1 MLAQAGTRRKEGAML
16 NQYQA
21 SAVTTSRLNMAALL
35 RSARAL
41 NLSASPLLQIKRTSN
56 HRQTISRFYSRA
68 VGGRGIGVCSRQ
80 IISGSFNV
88 KSLSPCSSAWPCSGT
103 RYYGTPAEQKVV
115 ARDEPSLGVRNK
127 QAHQFDWA
135 LAKLDSSVRRT
146 GRVTKSLLQRI
157 FHDICRTGYPSGN
170 QALLLLRSCG
180 SLLPEL
186 PLAERTEFAHHIWG
200 KLLELGAAYDVSH
213 YNALLKVYLQN
224 EFKFSPTEFLAKM
237 EAANVQPN
245 RVTYQRLIAAYC
257 QVGDIEG
264 ASKVLGFMKS
274 KDLPIT
280 EAVFNSLVTG
290 HSRAGDME
298 SAVNILSVMRGT
310 GIDPGPDTYL
320 ALLVAYAEKGDM
332 DKIKETLNQVENT
345 DISLMDRDLMQ
356 VVFTLTMAGHQQH
369 VPEVLEHLR
378 HDGGFVPDAMNLCLS
393 LITQGHESTAF
404 MLLKTFPSVQA
415 DSQNSNGPDVGNFFL
430 RHCVNTNKSPEELV
444 GFCKGLMDSN
454 LHAAPMQF
462 TLYCALEAKK
472 MALAIEVMKTMK
484 EEGLPIRPHYF
495 WPLLAQHNRDQNTA
509 AMGVDI
515 GSWPGLHWTS
525 TEPPPFLKIGGP
537 LFSFATACARTWR
550 GRHSPVPERVP
561 PPRLGP
567 GVGVQGSA
575 GELGLGLGQLRRNA
589 ASLDLWCPVD
599 QGELVERW
607 KGEGGG
613 QERCLWPAGAWSPVF
628 HAATHSAVPLC
639 SPTGTLEVLKAMQE
653 LSTEPDI
660 DTYCN
665 YVLRTFP
672 SVDSARTALA
682 DAGIAVDT
690 IAFVSAEVRAEAAEG
705 NLARLF
711 AFLSSPSLPAIDIGV
726 FRGSLIAG
734 FKRSSD
740 VENMV
745 NLTELLYKDTRLS
758 QTSTGTGENMAY
770 FLYHLF
776 DGMSETEVQAKE
788 EVLREYLQQLH
799 KKDICIPV
807 NIYRGIRNIL
817 DSHHVPELIKDVLT
831 LVYNKE
837 VESISTISSGLESRV
852 TLERKLEELKA
863 QGSSGDSA
871 GAALIF
877 KRLISAVCAEENLPR
892 ALELKAEH
900 EDKMSPS
907 CYALLIN
914 LCCRHD
920 NPEEALNLKRELARM
935 DSEATLD
942 VNKYMSLLR
951 VLSKHNRLEG
961 MERAGPRRAASFVSA
976 IGRNRSWP
984 DLCLSRPCPEAV
996 DILKEMKEKDVVVK
1010 DTAVVLLFHT
1020 FSAVALRGDV
1030 AALRRLQDTTFTL
1043 GLAKP
1048 TSNLCSPMV
1057 TMYLEK
1063 GDFAGALEAVME
1075 CETQYHQLPRIHDVL
1090 CGIVKKGDT
1099 ELLQKA
1105 MDFVSQQRG
1114 EMTVLYDLFFAFL
1127 QTGRYREARK
1137 IIETPG
1143 LRAKPGRLQWY
1154 AERCIGSNQM
1164 EALETMVD
1172 LTAKLFECDR
1182 DEMYHYLLR
1191 LCKDTNDWSKAEAV
1205 WTKMQEENVIPRE
1218 RTLRLLA
1225 DIFKTNNQEVPFEV
1239 PEMWYEQHE
1248 AKEHHEAVNG
1258 ERAAFRASSLKEAS
1272 PSRYQL
1278 RVMAL
1283 CKKRKVQ
1290 EAYNVLKEA
1299 ERLGMALVP
1308 ACYDALIKALLSS
1321 GSMEDAMAVKD
1332 IAANHITG
1340 FRLSDMAHNLQ
1351 IITQVKQER
1360 PQDALA
1366 SLKTML
1372 QMDQVPSQLALTRL
1386 VQGLGSHGDIK
1397 GIQEVAS
1404 LIKSLSPSL
1413 NMSSMLFVNN
1423 MALAHIKNGDLE
1435 RALEDLESLYTQ
1447 TSDHSQQ
1454 SIAFVFRKV
1463 VEAHNDEAFDKLR
1476 TMAERLCHQFASY
1489 RPATDLFLQCL
1500 DTGRVEEAR
1509 QLLQRCAAVA
1519 EQKTAL
1525 VSYMAKAS
1533 QSPGQIAKIK
1543 NLLELIPDFAE
1554 KELVYA
1560 YMMKCHAMDKNLEEA
1575 KALYRRM
1582 QAEGLQM
1589 NELSLKRLAQLY
1601 KKAGEP
1607 VPFEEPPGDFQVLCR
1622 QTKGLHVAKS

>member
-1 MLAQAGTRRKEGAML
+1 
-16 NQYQA
+16 
-21 SAVTTSRLNMAALL
+21 MAALL

-56 HRQTISRFYSRA
+56 HRQTISRFYSRT

-127 QAHQFDWA
+127 QSHQFDWA

-356 VVFTLTMAGHQQH
+356 VVFTLTVAGHQQH

-472 MALAIEVMKTMK
+472 MAPAIEVMKTMK

-495 WPLLAQHNRDQNTA
+495 WPLLAQHKRDQNTA
-509 AMGVDI
+509 
-515 GSWPGLHWTS
+515 
-525 TEPPPFLKIGGP
+525 
-537 LFSFATACARTWR
+537 
-550 GRHSPVPERVP
+550 
-561 PPRLGP
+561 
-567 GVGVQGSA
+567 
-575 GELGLGLGQLRRNA
+575 
-589 ASLDLWCPVD
+589 
-599 QGELVERW
+599 
-607 KGEGGG
+607 
-613 QERCLWPAGAWSPVF
+613 
-628 HAATHSAVPLC
+628 
-639 SPTGTLEVLKAMQE
+639 GTLEVLKAMQE

-682 DAGIAVDT
+682 VLGCMVPHWSFLGLSAV
-690 IAFVSAEVRAEAAEG
+690 
-705 NLARLF
+705 
-711 AFLSSPSLPAIDIGV
+711 SSPSLPAIDIGV
-726 FRGSLIAG
+726 FRGNLIAAYFLLVHVCTG
-734 FKRSSD
+734 
-740 VENMV
+740 
-745 NLTELLYKDTRLS
+745 NLVPPRP
-758 QTSTGTGENMAY
+758 ENMAY

-799 KKDICIPV
+799 KKGICIPV

-817 DSHHVPELIKDVLT
+817 DSHHVPELIKVPLLCNCYT
-831 LVYNKE
+831 ELNQE
-837 VESISTISSGLESRV
+837 VASSSHTCLPSLPAGCSHSRV
-852 TLERKLEELKA
+852 QQRT
-863 QGSSGDSA
+863 
-871 GAALIF
+871 ALIF

-951 VLSKHNRLEG
+951 VLSKHNRLE
-961 MERAGPRRAASFVSA
+961 
-976 IGRNRSWP
+976 
-984 DLCLSRPCPEAV
+984 V

-1030 AALRRLQDTTFTL
+1030 AALRRLQDTTFAL

-1154 AERCIGSNQM
+1154 AEKCIGSNQM

-1182 DEMYHYLLR
+1182 DEMYHYLLC

-1239 PEMWYEQHE
+1239 PEVKQPSSVTAFSSVAY
-1248 AKEHHEAVNG
+1248 AVLYTS
-1258 ERAAFRASSLKEAS
+1258 RSSA
-1272 PSRYQL
+1272 
-1278 RVMAL
+1278 
-1283 CKKRKVQ
+1283 

-1299 ERLGMALVP
+1299 ERLGKALVP

-1332 IAANHITG
+1332 IKQTC
-1340 FRLSDMAHNLQ
+1340 LSLSF
-1351 IITQVKQER
+1351 
-1360 PQDALA
+1360 PDALA

-1386 VQGLGSHGDIK
+1386 VQGLGNHGDIK

-1447 TSDHSQQ
+1447 TADHSQQ

-1489 RPATDLFLQCL
+1489 KPATDLFLQCL

-1509 QLLQRCAAVA
+1509 QLLQVASLRQRLRPFSISRGAA
-1519 EQKTAL
+1519 QTCR
-1525 VSYMAKAS
+1525 
-1533 QSPGQIAKIK
+1533 IK

-1560 YMMKCHAMDKNLEEA
+1560 YMMKCHAMDKNLEAA

-1607 VPFEEPPGDFQVLCR
+1607 VPFEEPPETFKFYADKLKAS
-1622 QTKGLHVAKS
+1622 TLPSPEDD

>member
-1 MLAQAGTRRKEGAML
+1 
-16 NQYQA
+16 
-21 SAVTTSRLNMAALL
+21 MAALL

-56 HRQTISRFYSRA
+56 HRQTISRFYSRT

-127 QAHQFDWA
+127 QSHQFDWA

-356 VVFTLTMAGHQQH
+356 VVFTLTVAGHQQH

-472 MALAIEVMKTMK
+472 MAPAIEVMKTMK

-495 WPLLAQHNRDQNTA
+495 WPLLAQHKRDQNTA
-509 AMGVDI
+509 
-515 GSWPGLHWTS
+515 
-525 TEPPPFLKIGGP
+525 
-537 LFSFATACARTWR
+537 
-550 GRHSPVPERVP
+550 
-561 PPRLGP
+561 
-567 GVGVQGSA
+567 
-575 GELGLGLGQLRRNA
+575 
-589 ASLDLWCPVD
+589 
-599 QGELVERW
+599 
-607 KGEGGG
+607 
-613 QERCLWPAGAWSPVF
+613 
-628 HAATHSAVPLC
+628 
-639 SPTGTLEVLKAMQE
+639 GTLEVLKAMQE

-726 FRGSLIAG
+726 FRGNLIAG

-799 KKDICIPV
+799 KKGICIPV

-951 VLSKHNRLEG
+951 VLSKHNRLE
-961 MERAGPRRAASFVSA
+961 
-976 IGRNRSWP
+976 
-984 DLCLSRPCPEAV
+984 EAV

-1030 AALRRLQDTTFTL
+1030 AALRRLQDTTFAL

-1154 AERCIGSNQM
+1154 AEKCIGSNQM

-1182 DEMYHYLLR
+1182 DEMYHYLLC

-1299 ERLGMALVP
+1299 ERLGKALVP

-1340 FRLSDMAHNLQ
+1340 FQLSDMAHNLQ

-1386 VQGLGSHGDIK
+1386 VQGLGNHGDIK

-1447 TSDHSQQ
+1447 TADHSQQ

-1489 RPATDLFLQCL
+1489 KPATDLFLQCL

-1560 YMMKCHAMDKNLEEA
+1560 YMMKCHAMDKNLEAA

-1607 VPFEEPPGDFQVLCR
+1607 VPFEEPPETFKFYADKLKAS
-1622 QTKGLHVAKS
+1622 TLPSPEDD